1 MLRTTV
7 RKEQG
12 SVMPNKEHKSEKG
25 SGLNIWDVL
34 DLRELWGIGKRN
46 E

>member
-1 MLRTTV
+1 MLRKTV

-12 SVMPNKEHKSEKG
+12 SVMPNKEHKSEKR
-25 SGLNIWDVL
+25 SGLNIWEVL
-34 DLRELWGIGKRN
+34 GLRELWGVGKRN